1 MRRRS
6 LKAALWERQVRQT
19 IHLAGL
25 GYYLLREVGLEEAED
40 PRFVPGRSGA
50 LVYKGKRIGS
60 IGEVHP
66 AVLAAWGIQMPC
78 AALELE
84 LEALLET

>member
-1 MRRRS
+1 
-6 LKAALWERQVRQT
+6 
-19 IHLAGL
+19 
-25 GYYLLREVGLEEAED
+25 
-40 PRFVPGRSGA
+40 

-66 AVLAAWGIQMPC
+66 AVLAAWSIQMPC

-84 LEALLET
+84 LEALLEA